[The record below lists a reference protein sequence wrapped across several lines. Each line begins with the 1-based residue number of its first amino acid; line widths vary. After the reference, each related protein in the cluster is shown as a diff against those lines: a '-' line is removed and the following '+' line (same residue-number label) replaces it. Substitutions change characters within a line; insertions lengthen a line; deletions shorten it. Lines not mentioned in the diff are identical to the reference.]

1 MASLFPEGGR
11 LHTGFGDIEWPHS
24 LEDFGEH
31 LAQVM
36 DLAPFEHD
44 AENVYE
50 WGQTLTASS
59 QIEVNITR
67 KHGGFHPP
75 PGPISVILVVSRDAP
90 AEWTDEWVTEHLL
103 PHYAKASAEILDNLS
118 RP

>member
-1 MASLFPEGGR
+1 MASLIPESVR
-11 LHTGFGDIEWPHS
+11 SHTGFGDIGWPHS
-24 LEDFGEH
+24 LEDFGEK
-31 LAQVM
+31 LAQAM
-36 DLAPFEHD
+36 DLAPFEYD

-50 WGQTLTASS
+50 WGQTLTANN

-75 PGPISVILVVSRDAP
+75 PGPISVILCVSRNALS
-90 AEWTDEWVTEHLL
+90 EWTDEWVTENLL
-103 PHYAKASAEILDNLS
+103 PHYVRASAEIINNLS